1 MSAPTPER
9 HVLTGLAK
17 LGLALRHEAW
27 RAGGAHGLTPTQ
39 AQVLATLARGHGP
52 RLAELAAELGVSA
65 ASASESVAALV
76 ARKLVRKARA
86 ASDGRA
92 LRLELSAAGRREAQR
107 ASQWPDALLAAAA
120 ELDPEEQGLFL
131 RLVTKLIRRLQLEG
145 RIPPARM
152 CASCRFFRP
161 HAHPGSPRPHHCAF
175 VDAAFGE
182 RELRLECAEHEP
194 AAPDAEQ
201 AAWDRFVSGGLPH

>member
-1 MSAPTPER
+1 MNAPTPEG

-27 RAGGAHGLTPTQ
+27 RAGSLRGLTPTQ
-39 AQVLATLARGHGP
+39 AQVLAMLARGSGP

-65 ASASESVAALV
+65 ASASDSVAALV
-76 ARKLVRKARA
+76 ARGLVRKSRA
-86 ASDGRA
+86 STDGRA
-92 LRLELSAAGRREAQR
+92 LRLALTASGRRAAER
-107 ASQWPDALLAAAA
+107 ASEWPDALLATAA
-120 ELDPEEQGLFL
+120 ELAPDEQGLLL
-131 RLVTKLIRRLQLEG
+131 RLLTKLIRGLQVAG

-182 RELRLECAEHEP
+182 HELRLECAEHEHATP
-194 AAPDAEQ
+194 EVEHDT
-201 AAWDRFVSGGLPH
+201 WDRFVSGAAHR